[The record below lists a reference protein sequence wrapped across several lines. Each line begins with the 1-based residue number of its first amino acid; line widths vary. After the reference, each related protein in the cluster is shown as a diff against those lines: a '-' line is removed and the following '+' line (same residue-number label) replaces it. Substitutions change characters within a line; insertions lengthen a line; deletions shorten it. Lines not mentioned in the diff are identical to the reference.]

1 MSKAASKFIVYDLPA
16 RARVALV
23 TFSNDSAVAQSMTT
37 LTDERSRVQMADRIP
52 NKYKVRRLRN
62 IGPCHYHQWSV
73 FQVKLSSEQ
82 RCVVCGVQVALHSV
96 LGDEKAG
103 AHVIIVTRG
112 DNR

>member
-1 MSKAASKFIVYDLPA
+1 MD
-16 RARVALV
+16 
-23 TFSNDSAVAQSMTT
+23 
-37 LTDERSRVQMADRIP
+37 
-52 NKYKVRRLRN
+52 
-62 IGPCHYHQWSV
+62 C

>member
-52 NKYKVRRLRN
+52 NKYKVRHLRRGMQYLALQLS
-62 IGPCHYHQWSV
+62 ICHQWTV
-73 FQVKLSSEQ
+73 FF
-82 RCVVCGVQVALHSV
+82 R
-96 LGDEKAG
+96 
-103 AHVIIVTRG
+103 
-112 DNR
+112 

>member
-1 MSKAASKFIVYDLPA
+1 M
-16 RARVALV
+16 ALV
-23 TFSNDSAVAQSMTT
+23 TFSNDSAVAQSMTV
-37 LTDERSRVQMADRIP
+37 LTDERSRGQLADRIP
-52 NKYKVRRLRN
+52 NKYKVR
-62 IGPCHYHQWSV
+62 IKGEKVGPPFVTHVS
-73 FQVKLSSEQ
+73 FDLLPQVKLSSDQ

>member
-1 MSKAASKFIVYDLPA
+1 MHGLFL
-16 RARVALV
+16 
-23 TFSNDSAVAQSMTT
+23 
-37 LTDERSRVQMADRIP
+37 
-52 NKYKVRRLRN
+52 
-62 IGPCHYHQWSV
+62 
-73 FQVKLSSEQ
+73 QVKLSSEQ